1 MNYAQTYAP
10 YWSTLSQNC
19 CHLPLDWINARKDKI
34 TLTPWFFQRIPE
46 PQSRYFISSM
56 DAFNPER
63 LGQIVRAHWGIENNL
78 HWVLDYAFREDDQ
91 RMRSGNSDAN
101 MAVVR
106 HIALNLVKT
115 EKTVKLGVKNK
126 RLNAGWDED
135 YLLKIVTGRPGAT
148 KPET

>member
-1 MNYAQTYAP
+1 
-10 YWSTLSQNC
+10 
-19 CHLPLDWINARKDKI
+19 
-34 TLTPWFFQRIPE
+34 
-46 PQSRYFISSM
+46 
-56 DAFNPER
+56 

-91 RMRSGNSDAN
+91 RMRSGNGDAN

-126 RLNAGWDED
+126 RLNAGWDEN
-135 YLLKIVTGRPGAT
+135 YLLKIVTGRPGGCKA
-148 KPET
+148 

>member
-1 MNYAQTYAP
+1 MR
-10 YWSTLSQNC
+10 
-19 CHLPLDWINARKDKI
+19 AR
-34 TLTPWFFQRIPE
+34 
-46 PQSRYFISSM
+46 
-56 DAFNPER
+56 
-63 LGQIVRAHWGIENNL
+63 WGIGNNL
-78 HWVLDYAFREDDQ
+78 HWVLDYAFHEGGQ

-148 KPET
+148 RTKA